1 MADRAWQ
8 TNWTFFFFFKEIT
21 RLVAKSNSVD
31 LKCLTEIWVY
41 DVVQIAF
48 WLKVWNVKSTK
59 NGKQVCSEP

>member
-8 TNWTFFFFFKEIT
+8 TNWTFFFFKEIT